1 MPNLSIVKVFFL
13 FVIILFLSIKCILFF
28 FTDVLLA
35 TQLTRLYDHIQS
47 FENSLGIVKAGID
60 EIANNVERRMQS
72 LEKTVNN
79 LGQVVVGQEETMTNV
94 ENVVETIET
103 AVERQD
109 QTLTKLGK
117 DFEVQRDDIK
127 RYGKGLRGLHVL
139 QQQIGGEVKEILHLC
154 TVWDQ
159 QWDVQEEKKEET
171 QAESTTD
178 SEISDPGVPD
188 PMVTVPEGPDPDT
201 GRPVIA
207 DPVSADSGV
216 FPPESAGTTNATSPG
231 FVLTSATPINSQD
244 DAQATTLIA
253 LLPMSSPPTNPT
265 PSAAPVLPAPPANP
279 ASCAATPLPPP
290 PAHSPCNAPPV
301 VQSVSS
307 SALLAPPAK
316 RHGSPVVGDRKS
328 PRLRSQSRGPS
339 PSGSSKR
346 PPEDAKGGKPKRQKR
361 NPSS

>member
-1 MPNLSIVKVFFL
+1 VKKKK
-13 FVIILFLSIKCILFF
+13 IS
-28 FTDVLLA
+28 DVLLA

-47 FENSLGIVKAGID
+47 FENSLGFVKAGID

-79 LGQVVVGQEETMTNV
+79 LGQVVVGQEETMMNV
-94 ENVVETIET
+94 ENIVENIET
-103 AVERQD
+103 VVERQD
-109 QTLTKLGK
+109 QTLTNLGK

-139 QQQIGGEVKEILHLC
+139 QHQISGEVKEILELC
-154 TVWDQ
+154 TTWDKNG
-159 QWDVQEEKKEET
+159 DEQEEKKEEI
-171 QAESTTD
+171 QAESTSDSEMTD
-178 SEISDPGVPD
+178 SGITDSGIPDRAMTEPEALDPD
-188 PMVTVPEGPDPDT
+188 TDT
-201 GRPVIA
+201 GRPVIT
-207 DPVSADSGV
+207 DPVTADSGV
-216 FPPESAGTTNATSPG
+216 FPPESAGTASTVQRSTNAPSPG
-231 FVLTSATPINSQD
+231 LVLTSATPINSQD

-253 LLPMSSPPTNPT
+253 LLPMSSPPANPT
-265 PSAAPVLPAPPANP
+265 PSAAPVLPAPPAKP
-279 ASCAATPLPPP
+279 ASGAAPPLPPP
-290 PAHSPCNAPPV
+290 PAHSPSNAPPV

-339 PSGSSKR
+339 SPSGSSKR